1 MNQTC
6 AANQAHLRSHSG
18 YGSSQVL
25 HGCPSSPKFR
35 VQPHLFRTLVL
46 ERLRLPLHVA
56 EACCECHEMLDC
68 QGRHRAACSRS
79 GRLRT
84 RAIAPEKTLARV
96 CREAGATVRCNC
108 KLRDM
113 DIAVPANDERA
124 VEVLAAGLPL
134 HHGAQLAVDIT
145 LRSVLTASGTARP
158 NAAVEDGAIC
168 RRARQD
174 KERKYFELLAGDR
187 CRLVVVALETGGRWS
202 EEAMQFVDDL
212 AAARDRDAP
221 LLLRRSAFLA
231 WRKRWSRMIAISCA
245 RAFANSLVA
254 VSTSPHALAGVDG
267 RMPDLEDLLG
277 EG

>member
-1 MNQTC
+1 M
-6 AANQAHLRSHSG
+6 
-18 YGSSQVL
+18 
-25 HGCPSSPKFR
+25 
-35 VQPHLFRTLVL
+35 
-46 ERLRLPLHVA
+46 
-56 EACCECHEMLDC
+56 
-68 QGRHRAACSRS
+68 
-79 GRLRT
+79 
-84 RAIAPEKTLARV
+84 
-96 CREAGATVRCNC
+96 RCNC

-113 DIAVPANDERA
+113 VIAVPANDETA

-134 HHGAQLAVDIT
+134 HHGAQLVVDIT

-174 KERKYFELLAGDR
+174 KERKYFELLSGDQ
-187 CRLVVVALETGGRWS
+187 CRLVVVALEIGGRWS

-212 AAARDRDAP
+212 AAARARDAP
-221 LLLRRSAFLA
+221 PLLRRSAFLA

-267 RMPDLEDLLG
+267 RMPDLVDLLG